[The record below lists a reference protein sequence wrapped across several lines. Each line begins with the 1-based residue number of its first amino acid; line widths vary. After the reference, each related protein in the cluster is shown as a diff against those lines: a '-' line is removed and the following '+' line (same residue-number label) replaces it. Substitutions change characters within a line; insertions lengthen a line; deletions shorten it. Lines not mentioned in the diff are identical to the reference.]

1 VIIYKFTPGKKSR
14 PQKIRQKLISV
25 ASQEN
30 KSQIATLATDSAI
43 PDLTMGYFQ
52 YQQTHKDIENYLLVG
67 LQTL

>member
-1 VIIYKFTPGKKSR
+1 MNVDDGKKSR

-43 PDLTMGYFQ
+43 PDLTMGFSVSTNSQRY
-52 YQQTHKDIENYLLVG
+52 
-67 LQTL
+67 